1 MNDTFFTL
9 VASVITGIST
19 FFIGRQRAKKEIE
32 GMTLVNVEKSL
43 SIYQVIISD
52 LSNQVEELLGK
63 VDLLETKVDELR
75 VENQEL
81 KDMLEKHD
89 KRRIRTKKDANTE
102 A

>member
-1 MNDTFFTL
+1 MNDTIFTL

-81 KDMLEKHD
+81 KEMLEKQN
-89 KRRIRTKKDANTE
+89 KPTTRKKDANTK

>member
-1 MNDTFFTL
+1 MNDTIFTL

-81 KDMLEKHD
+81 KEMLEKQN
-89 KRRIRTKKDANTE
+89 KPTTRKKDANTE